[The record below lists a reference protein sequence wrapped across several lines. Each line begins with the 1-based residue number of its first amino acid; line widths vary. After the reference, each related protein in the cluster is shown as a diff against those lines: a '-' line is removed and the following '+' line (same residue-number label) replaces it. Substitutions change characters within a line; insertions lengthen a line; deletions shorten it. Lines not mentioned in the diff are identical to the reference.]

1 MKYPVIITTAIS
13 VLFLNTL
20 AFSQGKNFDLTTSV
34 IQPYH
39 LVITNNKTT
48 SLIFP
53 YTIRSV
59 DRGSQDVL
67 AQKAEG
73 VENILFIKAGKEA
86 FAQTNLSVITADGKF
101 YSFLLDYVV
110 NPPILSLTFK
120 KEGVET
126 DTALSQMT
134 GINEATMQTL
144 SEKIVKDKR
153 RIRHFR
159 TGKYKMQFRLSGI
172 YIENDVLYYKLEVQN
187 HSNIGYN
194 IETLR
199 FFIKDQMK
207 SKRTASQEIE
217 IQPIYISGDASL
229 VKEQS
234 KTILVYALPKF
245 TIPDRKFLSVQLTER
260 NGGRHLHLNMLNRS
274 IVKARSISK

>member
-20 AFSQGKNFDLTTSV
+20 TFSQGKGFDLTTSV

-110 NPPILSLTFK
+110 NPPTLSLTFN

-126 DTALSQMT
+126 DTALSQLT

-144 SEKIVKDKR
+144 SEKIVRDKR

-172 YIENDVLYYKLEVQN
+172 YIENDVLYFKLEIEN

-194 IETLR
+194 IEMLR
-199 FFIKDQMK
+199 FFIKDEMK

-217 IQPIYISGDASL
+217 IQPIFISGDASL

-245 TIPDRKFLSVQLTER
+245 TIPDRKFLSVQLTEK
-260 NGGRHLHLNMLNRS
+260 NGGRHLHLNMLNS
-274 IVKARSISK
+274 TIVKARFISK

>member
-1 MKYPVIITTAIS
+1 MKHSVIITTAIS

-20 AFSQGKNFDLTTSV
+20 AFSQGKSSDLMTSV

-110 NPPILSLTFK
+110 NPSTLSLTFK

-126 DTALSQMT
+126 DTALSQLI

-153 RIRHFR
+153 HIRHFR

-172 YIENDVLYYKLEVQN
+172 YIENDVLYFKLKVEN

-194 IETLR
+194 IEMLR
-199 FFIKDQMK
+199 FFIKDEMK

-217 IQPIYISGDASL
+217 IQPIFISGDASL

-245 TIPDRKFLSVQLTER
+245 TIPDRKFLSVQLTEK

>member
-1 MKYPVIITTAIS
+1 MKYSVIITTAIS
-13 VLFLNTL
+13 VLVLNTL
-20 AFSQGKNFDLTTSV
+20 AFSQVKNSELTTSV

-101 YSFLLDYVV
+101 YSFLVDYVV
-110 NPPILSLTFK
+110 NPPTLSLTFK

-126 DTALSQMT
+126 DTALSQLT

-144 SEKIVKDKR
+144 SEKIVRDKR
-153 RIRHFR
+153 RILHFR
-159 TGKYKMQFRLSGI
+159 TGKYKMQFCLSGI
-172 YIENDVLYYKLEVQN
+172 YIENDILYFKLEVQN
-187 HSNIGYN
+187 HSNIGYD
-194 IETLR
+194 IEMLR
-199 FFIKDQMK
+199 FFIKDEMK

-217 IQPIYISGDASL
+217 IQPLYILGDTSG

-234 KTILVYALPKF
+234 NTVLVYALPKF
-245 TIPDRKFLSVQLTER
+245 TIPDRKFLSVQLTEK
-260 NGGRHLHLNMLNRS
+260 NGGRNLHLNMLNRL